1 MDEQNE
7 KIVLRTNGLP
17 FATERAAELR
27 IAAMAKQNKSYR
39 RIPWAVKDPDGGK
52 QVEGFALERVDAA
65 SRRVGR
71 IPIGQRN
78 RLTAPKRPG
87 YKRRFVNIQ
96 PGRIQM
102 FEDAG
107 YQLVTDQTYDPNNP
121 GVVRVGDRVA
131 GAATPL
137 GSAVVEEVG
146 GGQQAVL
153 MEIRED
159 WYNEDQAKKAR
170 RLDEMEAQIKR
181 RTTKSGHYGSIK
193 AESAMTPPPQD
204 VADIDMDQGHFD

>member
-1 MDEQNE
+1 VDQENQE
-7 KIVLRTNGLP
+7 HKIVLRTNGLP
-17 FATERAAELR
+17 FATARAADLR
-27 IAAMAKQNKSYR
+27 VAAMAKQGKDYQ
-39 RIPWAVKDPDGGK
+39 RIPWTVQDDGK
-52 QVEGFALERVDAA
+52 PVEGYALERIDSGA
-65 SRRVGR
+65 RRKER
-71 IPIGQRN
+71 IPVGQRN
-78 RLTAPKRPG
+78 RLTAPRRPG
-87 YKRRFVNIQ
+87 YKRRFVNMQ

-107 YQLVTDQTYDPNNP
+107 YQLVTDQTYDPDNP
-121 GVVRVGDRVA
+121 GVVKTGNRTA
-131 GAATPL
+131 GPTPL

-159 WYNEDQAKKAR
+159 WFNEDQARKAR

-181 RTTKSGHYGSIK
+181 RPKKDGLYGSVK

-204 VADIDMDQGHFD
+204 VADVDMDQGHF

>member
-1 MDEQNE
+1 MEKDE

-17 FATERAAELR
+17 FATERAADLR

-39 RIPWAVKDPDGGK
+39 RIPWSAKDPDSGK
-52 QVEGFALERVDAA
+52 EVEGFALERVDAGA
-65 SRRVGR
+65 RRQER

-87 YKRRFVNIQ
+87 YVRRFVNTT
-96 PGRIQM
+96 PGRVQM

-107 YQLVTDQTYDPNNP
+107 YQLVTDQTYDPENP
-121 GVVRVGDRVA
+121 GVVKIGDRTS
-131 GAATPL
+131 GATPM
-137 GSAVVEEVG
+137 GSAVVEDVG

-181 RTTKSGHYGSIK
+181 RPTKDGLYGSV
-193 AESAMTPPPQD
+193 ATERSGLPPEQ
-204 VADIDMDQGHFD
+204 VDMDQGHFD

>member
-1 MDEQNE
+1 MEKDE

-17 FATERAAELR
+17 FATKRAAGLR
-27 IAAMAKQNKSYR
+27 VAAMAKQNKNYR
-39 RIPWAVKDPDGGK
+39 PIPWTGKDPETGK
-52 QVEGFALERVDAA
+52 EVEGYALERVDAG
-65 SRRVGR
+65 SRRQER

-87 YKRRFVNIQ
+87 YVRRFVNTT
-96 PGRIQM
+96 PGRVQM

-107 YQLVTDQTYDPNNP
+107 YQMVTDQTYDPENP
-121 GVVRVGDRVA
+121 GVVKIGDRTS
-131 GAATPL
+131 GATPM
-137 GSAVVEEVG
+137 GSAVVEDVG

-181 RTTKSGHYGSIK
+181 RPTKSGHYGSVK
-193 AESAMTPPPQD
+193 MESAMTPPPED
-204 VADIDMDQGHFD
+204 VSDIDMDQGHFD